1 MIRWVIKRFIS
12 GGRAEST
19 DWQANT
25 GLLLSDYATR
35 LRSSAEEAE
44 APFNDVFWDMAA
56 RLESIREQV
65 LEDAHDLML
74 TRKFSQHHA
83 RKIVEMI
90 ETFVKLQARAGEA
103 HAERLADL
111 GNNLQNYSSV
121 FVQIDNAC
129 IDNDFAELEHAV
141 AALDAQLKYLP
152 T

>member
-1 MIRWVIKRFIS
+1 MIGRFLNRLL
-12 GGRAEST
+12 GKTAPN
-19 DWQANT
+19 WQART
-25 GLLLSDYATR
+25 GLQLSDYAHR
-35 LRSSAEEAE
+35 LRRAAEEAE
-44 APFNDVFWDMAA
+44 APFNDVFWDMASH
-56 RLESIREQV
+56 LESIREQV
-65 LEDAHDLML
+65 LEDAQDLML
-74 TRKFSQHHA
+74 TRKFAQHHA

-90 ETFVKLQARAGEA
+90 EAFVKLQARAGAA
-103 HAERLADL
+103 HKERLEQL